1 MPPTPAELRTS
12 RLAYLWSSATAHLEA
27 PDLSRLLLL
36 SLDARV
42 ATEHTAV
49 PTKARQ
55 RWCGT
60 CFIPLAP
67 GINCRV
73 TQKKHPRRLSAR
85 RRSLRILCESCGTS
99 ALFPMPPPPS
109 CRASSES
116 SSLATRPRAEKA
128 RSRPQAGFDPPPSKR
143 KRSKQTAL
151 RNVQPAAACSTDSG
165 SGSTSFFG
173 FDFVPLG

>member
-116 SSLATRPRAEKA
+116 SSYESCSRCSNPFESLPSAPCSAHSSYAIPT
-128 RSRPQAGFDPPPSKR
+128 RSRQRDEQASVTGTRGSLFR
-143 KRSKQTAL
+143 
-151 RNVQPAAACSTDSG
+151 RNACADRRDDDG
-165 SGSTSFFG
+165 
-173 FDFVPLG
+173 